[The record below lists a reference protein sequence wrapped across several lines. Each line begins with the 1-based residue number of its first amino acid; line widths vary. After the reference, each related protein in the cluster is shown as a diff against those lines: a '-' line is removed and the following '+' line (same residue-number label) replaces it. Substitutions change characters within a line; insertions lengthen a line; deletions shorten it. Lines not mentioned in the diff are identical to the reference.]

1 MDKNKNIDQ
10 QFKTH
15 FENRDLKPS
24 KESWNRLD
32 MLLDAEEKP
41 KTKRVFPYYRVA
53 AMVIA
58 LLVSVVIWNNFKPM
72 TKEVIIAGNEIKDTK
87 ITPQHTDFDDASTL
101 TLTEENPV
109 NEDLSDVQSEV
120 PVVKKLPNTT
130 SRIIKTQVK
139 FTDAVS
145 TKSIVTPD
153 YTVKT
158 PVPVAEVVSP
168 EHQLVSDVKSNKTL
182 HIDADKLLANV
193 EQTMIQKNKNTTQ
206 VKTNIYRPNP
216 TELLVEV
223 EDRTS
228 KTFLQRLYTGIQ
240 DNTGKLYVTLSNRNI
255 EYK

>member
-1 MDKNKNIDQ
+1 MDNNNIDQ
-10 QFKTH
+10 QFKDY
-15 FENRDLKPS
+15 FENRELKQS
-24 KESWNRLD
+24 KTSWNRLD

-41 KTKRVFPYYRVA
+41 KIKRLFPYYRIA
-53 AMVIA
+53 AILIA
-58 LLVSVVIWNNFKPM
+58 ILVSVIVWNNFQPIE
-72 TKEVIIAGNEIKDTK
+72 KEVIIANNDTEDTK
-87 ITPQHTDFDDASTL
+87 ITPQRTDSDLLTTSTL
-101 TLTEENPV
+101 TEDNPID
-109 NEDLSDVQSEV
+109 EDLLEIHTEV
-120 PVVKKLPNTT
+120 AIDQKISNT
-130 SRIIKTQVK
+130 SSGNIKSQVK
-139 FTDAVS
+139 FSDAVS
-145 TKSIVTPD
+145 TKSISTPD
-153 YTVKT
+153 YTIKT

-182 HIDADKLLANV
+182 RIDADKLLANV
-193 EQTMIQKNKNTTQ
+193 EQSMIQKNKNTTQ

>member
-41 KTKRVFPYYRVA
+41 KTKRIFPYYRVA

-72 TKEVIIAGNEIKDTK
+72 TKEVIIAGNEIEDTK

-130 SRIIKTQVK
+130 SRNFKTHVNSK
-139 FTDAVS
+139 EVVS
-145 TKSIVTPD
+145 TRSIVTPE
-153 YTVKT
+153 YTDKDSE
-158 PVPVAEVVSP
+158 PVAQLVGQ
-168 EHQLVSDVKSNKTL
+168 EHQPILDRNTNKVL
-182 HIDADKLLANV
+182 RIDAYILLANV
-193 EQTMIQKNKNTTQ
+193 EQSISQKKNNTTQ
-206 VKTNIYRPNP
+206 PTTNAYRPDP
-216 TELLVEV
+216 AVLLLEV
-223 EDRTS
+223 EARAS
-228 KTFLQRLYTGIQ
+228 KTFLQRLYTGVQ
-240 DNTGKLYVTLSNRNI
+240 DNTVKIYATLSNRNL